1 MKKAILFLFAFFIIG
16 GVIDT
21 ASAQGAA
28 QETVSIGVNKS
39 KKILDRSATIR
50 VLTVVED
57 SRCPEGTTCVQAGNA
72 KVRISI
78 QKGTRESQIV
88 ELDTNG
94 KTTATVAGY
103 ELKLDSLTPTPTS
116 AAPIRKK
123 DYVAN
128 LTVKDLGSVASN

>member
-16 GVIDT
+16 GGIET
-21 ASAQGAA
+21 ASAQSAA
-28 QETVSIGVNKS
+28 QESVSVGVNKT
-39 KKILDRSATIR
+39 KKVLGAATVR
-50 VLTVVED
+50 VLLVVED

-72 KVRISI
+72 KVRIAVK
-78 QKGTRESQIV
+78 KGDDTTQIV

-94 KTTATVAGY
+94 KNTATVAGY